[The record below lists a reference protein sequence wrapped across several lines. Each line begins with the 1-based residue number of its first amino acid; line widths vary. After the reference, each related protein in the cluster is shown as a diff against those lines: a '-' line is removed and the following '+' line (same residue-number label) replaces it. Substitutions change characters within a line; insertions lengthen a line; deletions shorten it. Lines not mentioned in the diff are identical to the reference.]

1 MARIIV
7 AKQQATTAEDEVDRH
22 PAWYF
27 ILYLLVVLDDP
38 SRDSINQN
46 LAAYGLAKCSDS
58 CYQQAAAAVGAF
70 PEDFFLGSRSHRP
83 TTQYLRRLRIFSLV
97 HPDEAQEEMQSKVLV
112 DHGMRSKIDTLLLG
126 KVTSREMSFR
136 LKKVGEPISTLAI
149 EEYRHYF
156 WNTEI
161 MSLEA
166 WAAYFDADSK
176 GRTGRLDASS
186 RLSSALV
193 CGPTV
198 ALQKVG
204 LEQVLDRQKI
214 LDELQA
220 ELYSTFQEVRQLP
233 LSEKKVEMLGN
244 VSRSLLRVD
253 ERQAASDT
261 ALQDVLRRFER
272 FKVRGDV
279 ESPPSLFD
287 LAPTGSVSDKNRE
300 EILATREKS

>member
-1 MARIIV
+1 MARLIV
-7 AKQQATTAEDEVDRH
+7 AKQQKATAEDEVDRH
-22 PAWYF
+22 PAWFF

-38 SRDSINQN
+38 SRDTVNQN
-46 LAAYGLAKCSDS
+46 LTGYGLAKCSDT
-58 CYQQAAAAVGAF
+58 CYQAAVSAVGAF
-70 PEDFFLGSRSHRP
+70 PEDFFLGSRSHRASA
-83 TTQYLRRLRIFSLV
+83 QYLRKLRIFSLV
-97 HPDEAQEEMQSKVLV
+97 HPDEAQEEMQKKILV
-112 DHGMRSKIDTLLLG
+112 DHGLRSKIDTLLLG
-126 KVTSREMSFR
+126 RVSSREMAYK
-136 LKKVGEPISTLAI
+136 LKKSGEPISNLAV

-166 WAAYFDADSK
+166 WSSYFDADSA
-176 GRTGRLDASS
+176 GRTGKLDAAS

-198 ALQKVG
+198 AFQKVG
-204 LEQVLDRQKI
+204 FEQVLDRQKI

-233 LSEKKVEMLGN
+233 LSDKKVEMLGN
-244 VSRSLLRVD
+244 VSRALLRVD

-272 FKVRGDV
+272 FKVRG
-279 ESPPSLFD
+279 EGATPPSLFD

-300 EILATREKS
+300 EILSSRETS